1 MSSLHTLS
9 GNISYPYLFEFQRG
23 AKPQNFEFLFS
34 GAVQILTSR
43 NSLGPI
49 SEQENHRSHTMT
61 QCDDYNKDL
70 CICNKLWRFSLI
82 SPVSQKVKQ
91 GRGERF
97 PPKAWRLFLPTTTS
111 LGSIKS
117 FVFTHQNKHFLL
129 AKTDKIYFGFLK
141 VTDCKYWKSIHK
153 IIAKSC
159 YIFYFPEGYISW
171 TFLIKIKKVKL
182 CLDSHTSPKII
193 YCKLLNSF
201 YARGHASPSA

>member
-1 MSSLHTLS
+1 METYHTLTFLS
-9 GNISYPYLFEFQRG
+9 SKEEPNLRTL
-23 AKPQNFEFLFS
+23 NFCSQGLYK
-34 GAVQILTSR
+34 
-43 NSLGPI
+43 SLLQGTHWDPLV
-49 SEQENHRSHTMT
+49 NKKTRRSHTMT

-70 CICNKLWRFSLI
+70 CICNKLRRFSLI